1 MKKMK
6 KSLLS
11 LVLTLAMVV
20 SSLMTGMVTAR
31 AEEED
36 MTGKLVVLHTNDIH
50 GYFEADVENGH
61 LGIDA
66 VAAAKEYYKS
76 LGANV
81 LLIDAG
87 DFAQGHTLVSYYKGM
102 SAIEFLNAAGYDAA
116 SLGNH
121 ELDYGYD
128 NMVALVEAANFPV
141 LDANILSKETGEP
154 IFGSNTIFE
163 FEGMKV
169 GVFGL
174 DTPETQTKA
183 SPLNVKKITFLDN
196 EELFACAQTQVDTLK
211 AAGCDYIICIGH
223 LGVDEESTG
232 RRSTDLIEQVN
243 GIDLFIDGH
252 SHTVYENGNQVNDT
266 LVVSTGNY
274 LNNLGVVVYDG
285 TTTTATLI
293 SAADYVGERNAEV
306 AALVQKNVA
315 EVAAAYDAL
324 FATTLYDL
332 VGDKPVVRSQ
342 ETNLGNFAA
351 GAYLYAANTY
361 ATEYQLGI
369 TVDGAISNGG
379 GIRASI
385 PAGDISMNTLMTV
398 FPFGNTV
405 TIIGVTGAQLLE
417 ALEAACFICPEAS
430 GAFPQTAGIQFTLDT
445 TVPYENGAQY
455 PDSTYYAPANPGSR
469 VTITSVGGKE
479 FSLTETYYIATN
491 NFTAAGGD
499 TYYVLGLAE
508 YVVQTEIVDADALI
522 AYVNSMN
529 GIIGEEFKEPAG
541 NITMV
546 TEKET
551 AVVEYT
557 VKSGDYL
564 RKIAKELLG
573 AESLWKEIYEANKEL
588 ISNPDLIRS
597 GWVLEIPVV
606 E

>member
-1 MKKMK
+1 MKKR
-6 KSLLS
+6 KSILS
-11 LVLTLAMVV
+11 LGIILALVF
-20 SSLMTGMVTAR
+20 SLVMPGGITVW
-31 AEEED
+31 AEEQED
-36 MTGKLVVLHTNDIH
+36 MAGKLVILHTNDIH
-50 GYFEADVENGH
+50 GYFEEDVENGH

-66 VAAAKEYYKS
+66 VAAAKKYYQS

-81 LLIDAG
+81 LLLDAG
-87 DFAQGHTLVSYYKGM
+87 DFAQGHTLVSYNQGM
-102 SAIEFLNAAGYDAA
+102 NAIEFMNAAGYDAI

-128 NMVALVEAANFPV
+128 NMVNLVEAAKFPV

-154 IFGSNTIFE
+154 LFDTNELFE
-163 FEGMKV
+163 FEGIKV

-196 EELFACAQTQVDTLK
+196 EELFACAQNQVDALK
-211 AAGCDYIICIGH
+211 AIGCDYIICIGH
-223 LGVDEESTG
+223 LGVDEESAG
-232 RRSTDLIEQVN
+232 RRSIDLIEHVT
-243 GIDLFIDGH
+243 GIDLFVDGH
-252 SHTVYENGNQVNDT
+252 SHTVYENGNQVKDT
-266 LVVSTGNY
+266 LIVSTGNY
-274 LNNLGVVVYDG
+274 LNNLGIVVYDG

-293 SAADYVGERNAEV
+293 SAEEYAGERDAEVTALVQNKAAEV
-306 AALVQKNVA
+306 A
-315 EVAAAYDAL
+315 EAYDAL
-324 FATTLYDL
+324 FAKTLYDL

-351 GAYLYAANTY
+351 GAYLYAATTH
-361 ATEYQLGI
+361 AEEYQLGI

-385 PAGDISMNTLMTV
+385 PAGEISMNTLMTV

-405 TIIGVTGAQLLE
+405 TIIKVTGAQLLE

-430 GAFPQTAGIQFTLDT
+430 GAFPQVAGIQFVLDT

-479 FSLTETYYIATN
+479 FKLTDTYHIATN

-499 TYYVLGLAE
+499 TYYVFGQAE
-508 YVVQTEIVDADALI
+508 NVIQTEILDADALI
-522 AYVNSMN
+522 AYVNSMD
-529 GIIGEEFKEPAG
+529 GVIGEEFKEPAG
-541 NITMV
+541 NITILQ
-546 TEKET
+546 EEET
-551 AVVEYT
+551 AVMEYT
-557 VKSGDYL
+557 VKRGDSL
-564 RKIAKELLG
+564 RKIAKKLLG
-573 AESLWKEIYEANKEL
+573 AEYLWIEIYNVNKAL
-588 ISNPDLIRS
+588 IEDPNLIRS
-597 GWVLEIPVV
+597 GQVFEIPVV

>member
-1 MKKMK
+1 MKKR
-6 KSLLS
+6 KSILS
-11 LVLTLAMVV
+11 LGIMLALVF
-20 SSLMTGMVTAR
+20 SLVMPGGITVWA
-31 AEEED
+31 EED

-50 GYFEADVENGH
+50 GYFEEDVENGH

-66 VAAAKEYYKS
+66 VAAAKKYYQS

-81 LLIDAG
+81 LLLDAG
-87 DFAQGHTLVSYYKGM
+87 DFAQGHTLVSYNQGM
-102 SAIEFLNAAGYDAA
+102 NAIELMNAAGYDAI

-128 NMVALVEAANFPV
+128 NMINLVNAANFPV

-154 IFGSNTIFE
+154 LFDTNELFE
-163 FEGMKV
+163 FEGIKV

-196 EELFACAQTQVDTLK
+196 EELFTCAQNQVDALK
-211 AAGCDYIICIGH
+211 AIGCDYIICIGH
-223 LGVDEESTG
+223 LGVDEESAG
-232 RRSTDLIEQVN
+232 RRSTDLIEHVN
-243 GIDLFIDGH
+243 GIDLFVDGH
-252 SHTVYENGNQVNDT
+252 SHTVYENGNQVKDT
-266 LVVSTGNY
+266 LIVITGNY

-285 TTTTATLI
+285 IETTATLI
-293 SAADYVGERNAEV
+293 SAEEYVGERDAEV
-306 AALVQKNVA
+306 AALVQTKA
-315 EVAAAYDAL
+315 EEVAKAYDAL
-324 FATTLYDL
+324 FAKTVYDL

-351 GAYLYAANTY
+351 GAYLYAATTY
-361 ATEYQLGI
+361 AEEYQLGI

-385 PAGDISMNTLMTV
+385 SAGDISMNTLMTV

-405 TIIGVTGAQLLE
+405 TIIKVTGAQLLE

-430 GAFPQTAGIQFTLDT
+430 GAFPQVAGIQFVLDT

-479 FSLTETYYIATN
+479 FKLTDTYYIATN

-499 TYYVLGLAE
+499 TYYVFGQAE
-508 YVVQTEIVDADALI
+508 EAIQTEILDADALI
-522 AYVNSMN
+522 AYVNSMD
-529 GIIGEEFKEPAG
+529 GVIGEEFKEPAG
-541 NITMV
+541 NITILAEQEPEMM
-546 TEKET
+546 T
-551 AVVEYT
+551 YT
-557 VKSGDYL
+557 VKKGDSL
-564 RKIAKELLG
+564 RRIAKALLG
-573 AESLWKEIYEANKEL
+573 ADWRWQEIYKANED
-588 ISNPDLIRS
+588 IIPNPDLIRA
-597 GWVLEIPVV
+597 GWVLEIPIA

>member
-1 MKKMK
+1 MKKR
-6 KSLLS
+6 KSILS
-11 LVLTLAMVV
+11 LGIILALVF
-20 SSLMTGMVTAR
+20 SLVMPGGITVW
-31 AEEED
+31 AEEQED
-36 MTGKLVVLHTNDIH
+36 MAGKLVILHTNDIH
-50 GYFEADVENGH
+50 GYFEEDVENGH

-66 VAAAKEYYKS
+66 VAAAKKYYQS

-81 LLIDAG
+81 LLLDAG
-87 DFAQGHTLVSYYKGM
+87 DFAQGHTLVSYNQGM
-102 SAIEFLNAAGYDAA
+102 NAIEFMNAAGYDAI

-128 NMVALVEAANFPV
+128 NMVNLVEAAKFPV

-154 IFGSNTIFE
+154 LFDTNELFE
-163 FEGMKV
+163 FEGIKV

-196 EELFACAQTQVDTLK
+196 EELFACAQNQVDALK
-211 AAGCDYIICIGH
+211 AIGCDYIICIGH
-223 LGVDEESTG
+223 LGVDEESAG
-232 RRSTDLIEQVN
+232 RRSIDLIEHIT
-243 GIDLFIDGH
+243 GIDLFVDGH
-252 SHTVYENGNQVNDT
+252 SHTVYENGNQVKDT
-266 LVVSTGNY
+266 LIVSTGNY

-293 SAADYVGERNAEV
+293 SAEEYAGERDAEVTALVQSKAAEV
-306 AALVQKNVA
+306 A
-315 EVAAAYDAL
+315 EAYDAL
-324 FATTLYDL
+324 FAKTVYDL

-351 GAYLYAANTY
+351 GAYLYAATTY
-361 ATEYQLGI
+361 AEEYQLGI

-385 PAGDISMNTLMTV
+385 SAGDISMNTLMTV

-405 TIIGVTGAQLLE
+405 TIIKVTGAQLLE

-430 GAFPQTAGIQFTLDT
+430 GAFPQVAGIQFVLDT

-469 VTITSVGGKE
+469 VTITSVGGNE
-479 FSLTETYYIATN
+479 FKLTDTYHIATN

-499 TYYVLGLAE
+499 TYYVFGQAE
-508 YVVQTEIVDADALI
+508 EAIQTEILDADALI
-522 AYVNSMN
+522 AYVNSMD
-529 GIIGEEFKEPAG
+529 GVIGEEFKEPAG
-541 NITMV
+541 NITILQ
-546 TEKET
+546 EEET
-551 AVVEYT
+551 AVMEYT
-557 VKSGDYL
+557 VKRGDSL
-564 RKIAKELLG
+564 RKIAKKLLG
-573 AESLWKEIYEANKEL
+573 AEYLWIEIYNVNKAL
-588 ISNPDLIRS
+588 IEDPNLIRS
-597 GWVLEIPVV
+597 GQVFEIPVV

>member
-1 MKKMK
+1 MKKR
-6 KSLLS
+6 KSILS
-11 LVLTLAMVV
+11 LGIMLALVF
-20 SSLMTGMVTAR
+20 SLVMPGGITVW
-31 AEEED
+31 AEEQED

-50 GYFEADVENGH
+50 GYFEEDVENGH

-66 VAAAKEYYKS
+66 VAAAKKYYQS

-81 LLIDAG
+81 LLLDAG
-87 DFAQGHTLVSYYKGM
+87 DFAQGHTLVSYNQGM
-102 SAIEFLNAAGYDAA
+102 NAIELMNAAGYDAI

-128 NMVALVEAANFPV
+128 NMINLVNAANFPV

-154 IFGSNTIFE
+154 LFDTNELFE
-163 FEGMKV
+163 FEGIKV

-196 EELFACAQTQVDTLK
+196 EELFTCAQNQVDALK
-211 AAGCDYIICIGH
+211 AIGCDYIICIGH
-223 LGVDEESTG
+223 LGVDEESAG
-232 RRSTDLIEQVN
+232 RRSTDLIEHVN
-243 GIDLFIDGH
+243 GIDLFVDGH
-252 SHTVYENGNQVNDT
+252 SHTVYENGNQVKDT
-266 LVVSTGNY
+266 LIVSTGNY

-285 TTTTATLI
+285 IETTATLI
-293 SAADYVGERNAEV
+293 SAEEYVGERDAEV
-306 AALVQKNVA
+306 AALVQTKA
-315 EVAAAYDAL
+315 EEVAKAYDAL
-324 FATTLYDL
+324 FAKTVYDL

-351 GAYLYAANTY
+351 GAYLYAATTY
-361 ATEYQLGI
+361 AEEYQLGI

-385 PAGDISMNTLMTV
+385 SAGDISMNTLMTV

-405 TIIGVTGAQLLE
+405 TIIKVTGAQLLE

-430 GAFPQTAGIQFTLDT
+430 GAFPQVAGIQFVLDT

-479 FSLTETYYIATN
+479 FKLTDTYYIATN

-499 TYYVLGLAE
+499 TYYVFGQAE
-508 YVVQTEIVDADALI
+508 EAIQTEILDADALI
-522 AYVNSMN
+522 AYVNSMD
-529 GIIGEEFKEPAG
+529 GVIGEEFKEPAG
-541 NITMV
+541 NINILAEQEPEMMT
-546 TEKET
+546 
-551 AVVEYT
+551 YT
-557 VKSGDYL
+557 VKKGDSL
-564 RKIAKELLG
+564 RRIAKALLG
-573 AESLWKEIYEANKEL
+573 ADWRWQEIYKANED
-588 ISNPDLIRS
+588 IIPNPDLIRA
-597 GWVLEIPVV
+597 GWVLEIPIA